1 MEFTNLMVA
10 EKATIDYFGLDRI
23 MDITIQAEKRVK
35 DCTLFAGCGNVDV
48 KVSMMRY
55 TYADLKQQS
64 QTQVDDGEKHGMFQ
78 VLEIDH
84 TKWDE
89 FLEFRQSTHSI
100 SWAQSAALYFSKT
113 LPNCCVVSESE
124 IVIEIAESF
133 GIPTMTIEDMQ
144 KKFFPD
150 EVFQTV
156 STSLEP
162 PAAVSSPFDPRVD
175 AEKVKAAFSDRLEG
189 DLSVLKQKSYWIVVC
204 VLFENVGWLQLRKR
218 AAFCS
223 WVNAHFHF
231 EKPINNSID
240 LKSAT
245 NNIKSNEPNI
255 ECWPDNAYRD
265 LAYQLKALFFGKRE
279 GLPNGYYVYA
289 NESYFLKQVEMWRR
303 KD

>member
-1 MEFTNLMVA
+1 MEITNLMVA
-10 EKATIDYFGLDRI
+10 EKATIDYFSIDRI
-23 MDITIQAEKRVK
+23 MDITIQTDKRVEG
-35 DCTLFAGCGNVDV
+35 CALFARCGNVDV
-48 KVSMMRY
+48 KVSMTRH
-55 TYADLKQQS
+55 TYAELAPQS

-84 TKWDE
+84 TKWDD
-89 FLEFRQSTHSI
+89 FLKFRQSTHSI
-100 SWAQSAALYFSKT
+100 SWGQSAALYFSKT
-113 LPNCCVVSESE
+113 IPNCCVVSESE
-124 IVIEIAESF
+124 IVLELADSF

-144 KKFFPD
+144 KKYFPD
-150 EVFQTV
+150 EVFQAAI
-156 STSLEP
+156 TSLEP
-162 PAAVSSPFDPRVD
+162 EGVVLSPFDPRVD
-175 AEKVKAAFSDRLEG
+175 AEKVKAAFCDRLDG

-204 VLFENVGWLQLRKR
+204 VLFENAGWLQHRKR

-223 WVNAHFHF
+223 WLNAHFHF
-231 EKPINNSID
+231 EKPINSSVD

-265 LAYQLKALFFGKRE
+265 LAYRLKALFFGKRE

-289 NESYFLKQVEMWRR
+289 NESHFLKQVEMWRR